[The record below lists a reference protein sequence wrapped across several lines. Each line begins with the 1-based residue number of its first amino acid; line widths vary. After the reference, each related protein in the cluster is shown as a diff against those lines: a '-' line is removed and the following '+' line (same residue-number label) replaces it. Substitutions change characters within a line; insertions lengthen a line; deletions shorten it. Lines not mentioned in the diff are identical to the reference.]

1 MAEGKWETGMVVFMY
16 VMNNVWRIKYLTIM
30 IVENLNN
37 KSCGRNVCSRVD
49 ISELECLVVSEITLL
64 NGYGILT
71 G

>member
-1 MAEGKWETGMVVFMY
+1 MVVFMY

-37 KSCGRNVCSRVD
+37 KSCRRNVCSRVD

-64 NGYGILT
+64 NGYGVLT

>member
-1 MAEGKWETGMVVFMY
+1 MVVFMY

-37 KSCGRNVCSRVD
+37 KSSGRNVCSCVD

-64 NGYGILT
+64 NGYGVLT

>member
-1 MAEGKWETGMVVFMY
+1 
-16 VMNNVWRIKYLTIM
+16 M

-49 ISELECLVVSEITLL
+49 MSELECLVVSEIKLL
-64 NGYGILT
+64 NGYGVLT